1 MYIAITR
8 QVSRSI
14 GNCELTFL
22 PRTRID
28 VERAR
33 AQHAQYEAALKTLGL
48 AVLSLP
54 EEPEL
59 PDSVFVEDIALVL
72 DECAI
77 MTCSAAAS
85 RRPESRSIEEALQP
99 YRELARIVAP
109 ARIDGGDIL
118 RIGKD
123 IYIGL
128 SQRTDANAIEQVQEL
143 ARRYGYAAH
152 GVAVTGC
159 LHLKSAITQVGPTT
173 LLVNPGWVDKQA
185 FPGVDFVEVDASEPY
200 AGNALL
206 VGDAVIYPSAFPKT
220 GARLDAKGIRVL
232 QVDADELAKAEGAVT
247 CCSLIFARL
256 AIGNEARLA
265 RTARRC

>member
-1 MYIAITR
+1 MHIAITR

-14 GNCELTFL
+14 GNCELTFV

-28 VERAR
+28 VARAR
-33 AQHAQYEAALKTLGL
+33 AQHGEYEAALKTLGL

-54 EEPEL
+54 EEPDL

-77 MTCSAAAS
+77 MTRSAAAS
-85 RRPESRSIEEALQP
+85 RRPESSSIEKALQP
-99 YRELARIVAP
+99 YRELAHIVAP

-128 SQRTDANAIEQVQEL
+128 SQRTDTNAIEQVQEL
-143 ARRYGYAAH
+143 AGRFGYAVHA
-152 GVAVTGC
+152 VAVTGC
-159 LHLKSAITQVGPTT
+159 LHLKSAITQIGPTT
-173 LLVNPGWVDKQA
+173 VLINPAWVDKQA

-206 VGDAVIYPSAFPKT
+206 VGDT
-220 GARLDAKGIRVL
+220 
-232 QVDADELAKAEGAVT
+232 VDLPCGVSKDGRPPGRQGGPHAEGGRRRAGQGGGRRN
-247 CCSLIFARL
+247 LLLLDIRRL
-256 AIGNEARLA
+256 AIGADRRLA
-265 RTARRC
+265 RSARQC